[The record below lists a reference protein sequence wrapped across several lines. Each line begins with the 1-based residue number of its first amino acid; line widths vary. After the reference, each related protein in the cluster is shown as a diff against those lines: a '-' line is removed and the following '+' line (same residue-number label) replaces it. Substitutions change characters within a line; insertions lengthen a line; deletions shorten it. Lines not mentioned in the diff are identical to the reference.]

1 MSMKFWLIMSVVA
14 GIALGVLVTFL
25 FGKFP
30 EKWLQDYDY
39 DPNSKNYRP
48 SKRMKMVPHGII
60 TCIGISAFYIA
71 SVIFAAHFYT
81 NMHVIRL
88 VIILLL
94 MPVLLLIFMADKLN
108 RIIPDQ
114 FSLFIL
120 ALGIL
125 GAVSDY
131 TEGTIW
137 FSDNAAWFA
146 PMLNRII
153 AAVAGGGF
161 LWLTGYLSMTFAG
174 KEGMGQGDM
183 KLMFALGL
191 LSGCYGLVVIL
202 YVSVF
207 TALIFAIPMLI
218 RKHKRLKA
226 EEEIIKNSKNPSKK
240 RRELELAR
248 SRIHYADDPD
258 YLAFGPFLA
267 TGCAVFIAMEP
278 FFYQKMFSFFDA
290 LGVMF

>member
-1 MSMKFWLIMSVVA
+1 MGFWLIISVIA
-14 GIALGVLVTFL
+14 GILLGLFVTYL
-25 FGKFP
+25 FGRFP

-39 DPNSKNYRP
+39 DPNAKDFRIA
-48 SKRMKMVPHGII
+48 KRMKMVPHGII
-60 TCIGISAFYIA
+60 TCAGLIVCYAA
-71 SVIFAAHFYT
+71 SVIFAADFYIVPYPIRIV
-81 NMHVIRL
+81 VIF
-88 VIILLL
+88 LL
-94 MPVLLLIFMADKLN
+94 MPVLFLIFMSDKLN

-114 FSLFIL
+114 FSVFIL
-120 ALGIL
+120 FLGIL
-125 GAVSDY
+125 SAVSDY
-131 TEGTIW
+131 TEGSIW
-137 FSDNAAWFA
+137 FSAEAAWFA

-161 LWLTGYLSMTFAG
+161 LWLIGFLSMTFAG

-207 TALIFAIPMLI
+207 TALIFAVPMLI
-218 RKHKRLKA
+218 RKYKRIR
-226 EEEIIKNSKNPSKK
+226 EEEKIIKASSNPSKK

-248 SRIHYADDPD
+248 SRIHYAEDPD

-278 FFYQKMFSFFDA
+278 FFYTYMFKYFYA
-290 LGVMF
+290 LGVTF